1 MVPRTRAALL
11 LRNKRA
17 YDQRMTQLDLN
28 DVAIFVRVVNRA
40 GFAKVARELS
50 VPTSTISRAIARLEA
65 TLGAQLLTRTTRSV
79 VPTPE
84 GQSFFREVA
93 PAVATLHHAA
103 RGVDGADR
111 KARGRLRVTTAND
124 IGATFLGEVVATF
137 STRYPN
143 VEIET
148 LLTQRTVNLVEEG
161 MDVALR
167 VATKLPDSSLIA
179 RKIGDI
185 DQELY
190 ASLEYVQTRGVPAT
204 PDDLNDHACV
214 LFRPRDGR
222 SSWALRHTQTG
233 REIIKEVRGRIGT
246 DDYSFMRSALLAGAG
261 IGLIPRMVVARDIE
275 AGRLV
280 RVLPHYASLGASLYF
295 MHAASPVIP
304 AKISLF
310 RDFVIESFARA
321 GVTHG

>member
-1 MVPRTRAALL
+1 MMARTRAALP

-17 YDQRMTQLDLN
+17 YDLRMTQFDLN

-40 GFAKVARELS
+40 GFAKVGRELN

-84 GQSFFREVA
+84 GQTFFREVA

-124 IGATFLGEVVATF
+124 IGATFLGEVVTTF
-137 STRYPN
+137 SARYPN

-161 MDVALR
+161 IDVALR
-167 VATKLPDSSLIA
+167 AATKLPDSSLIA

-185 DQELY
+185 EQELY
-190 ASLEYVQTRGVPAT
+190 ASLEYVQTRGVPASL
-204 PDDLNDHACV
+204 DDLSDHACV
-214 LFRPRDGR
+214 LFRPREGR
-222 SSWALRHTQTG
+222 TTWTFRDARTG
-233 REIIKEVRGRIGT
+233 RETSQDVCGRIGT

-261 IGLIPRMVVARDIE
+261 IGLIPRIIVARDVE

-280 RVLPHYASLGASLYF
+280 RVLPQCASQGASLYF

-304 AKISLF
+304 AKITLF
-310 RDFVIESFARA
+310 RDFVLESFARI

>member
-1 MVPRTRAALL
+1 MMPRTRAALL

-17 YDQRMTQLDLN
+17 YDRRMTQLDLN

-40 GFAKVARELS
+40 GFAKVARELN
-50 VPTSTISRAIARLEA
+50 VPTSTISRAVARLEA

-84 GQSFFREVA
+84 GQTFFREVA

-103 RGVDGADR
+103 SGVDGADR

-124 IGATFLGEVVATF
+124 IGATFLGEVVASF

-148 LLTQRTVNLVEEG
+148 LLTQRNVNLVEEG
-161 MDVALR
+161 VDVALR
-167 VATKLPDSSLIA
+167 AAIKLPDSSLIA

-185 DQELY
+185 EQELY

-204 PDDLNDHACV
+204 PDELSDHACV
-214 LFRPRDGR
+214 LFRPREGR
-222 SSWALRHTQTG
+222 TTWVLRHAQTG
-233 REIIKEVRGRIGT
+233 REITKEMRGRIGT
-246 DDYSFMRSALLAGAG
+246 DDHSFMRSALLAGAG
-261 IGLIPRMVVARDIE
+261 IGLIPRIIVARDLD
-275 AGRLV
+275 AGKLV
-280 RVLPHYASLGASLYF
+280 RVLPQYASQGATLYF
-295 MHAASPVIP
+295 MHAASPVVP
-304 AKISLF
+304 AKIALF
-310 RDFVIESFARA
+310 RDFVIESFARV
-321 GVTHG
+321 GMTHG